1 MQSVLRI
8 RKTGFKQEKLKV
20 NEGRLPWGT
29 PCAVWNSVT
38 ALTCIKI
45 PRGEIISVHCD
56 SNELTTNFF

>member
-8 RKTGFKQEKLKV
+8 RKTGFEQEKLKV

-38 ALTCIKI
+38 ALTFIKI
-45 PRGEIISVHCD
+45 PRGEI
-56 SNELTTNFF
+56 L